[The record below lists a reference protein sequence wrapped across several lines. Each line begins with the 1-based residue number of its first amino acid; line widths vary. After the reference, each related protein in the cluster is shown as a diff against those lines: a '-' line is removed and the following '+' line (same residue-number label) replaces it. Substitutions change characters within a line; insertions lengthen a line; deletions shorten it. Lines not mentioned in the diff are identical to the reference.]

1 MVERGILRTCPGTV
15 MSHLILLA
23 ILPEAFAGGHADC
36 PRTFDTRDILEAV
49 SSTETAFTKVDALAF
64 KEGKAA
70 VEARMVCASE
80 VLSPAAEAR
89 IHRVE
94 TLGAFLGGRLDRVPR
109 ALAGVFASEPG
120 HQIPSSLLPD
130 GHPIRAQVTAA
141 MLYLHDDPGAELPK
155 PGSGWFEADGAHV
168 LRAPALRAAVMQQL
182 DGQGNVIGTH
192 YRWPDDVGFDW
203 VVPVAGSS
211 VATAN
216 LSGDPVVLAPS
227 QPSPWAHRAP
237 WLVLSGASIIT
248 SGVLYALAADG
259 RAEFDEQPT
268 LDGSVGDAER
278 ADYRAKLEGMQ
289 SGANGLSY
297 GCYVAAGVGVAFGAV
312 AAVTW

>member
-1 MVERGILRTCPGTV
+1 

-49 SSTETAFTKVDALAF
+49 SSTETAFTKVDAVAF
-64 KEGKAA
+64 NEGKAA
-70 VEARMVCASE
+70 VEARMVCASD
-80 VLSPAAEAR
+80 VLSPASEAR
-89 IHRVE
+89 IHRVA

-109 ALAGVFASEPG
+109 ALAGVFAAEPG

-141 MLYLHDDPGAELPK
+141 MLYLHDDPGVELPK
-155 PGSGWFEADGAHV
+155 PASGWFEADGAHV
-168 LRAPALRAAVMQQL
+168 LRAPTLRAAVMQQL
-182 DGQGNVIGTH
+182 DGQGNVIATH
-192 YRWPDDVGFDW
+192 YHWPDDAGFEW
-203 VVPVAGSS
+203 VVPVAGSSS

-216 LSGDPVVLAPS
+216 LSGDPVVVAPS